1 MRGYAAATSLM
12 LLHRPPRH
20 ERVLLCAFP
29 QTAPAFPITLLEKRD
44 NGNVVFFC
52 GAGVS
57 RPTGLSGF
65 VGLAEQTIAKLG
77 ATADAKSRLL
87 LKRAL
92 QGANCAP
99 PLDQIFQH
107 LQQEYGAA
115 LVEDTVNA
123 PLATPQN
130 PNTDHH
136 STIGYLSRMEFERRP
151 GFA

>member
-1 MRGYAAATSLM
+1 MPGYAAATSLM
-12 LLHRPPRH
+12 VLHRPPRH

-57 RPTGLSGF
+57 RPTGLPGF

-77 ATADAKSRLL
+77 APADAKSRLL

-92 QGANCAP
+92 QGANYAP

-107 LQQEYGAA
+107 LQQEYWPAPGSGATKFGAA
-115 LVEDTVNA
+115 
-123 PLATPQN
+123 
-130 PNTDHH
+130 
-136 STIGYLSRMEFERRP
+136 IGPRDCAAAQIRYHGIDR
-151 GFA
+151 